1 MGSARYVEFGPPSTF
16 FTEMANPLRICLLS
30 EPYSMHVSS
39 VRIWPLFLSISGL
52 KWIAGAMVHGVTMHM
67 SGILEYLYAQHD
79 EKLQNQIIV

>member
-39 VRIWPLFLSISGL
+39 VRIWPLFVSISGL
-52 KWIAGAMVHGVTMHM
+52 KWIAGAMVHGVTMHGVVYWSTYM
-67 SGILEYLYAQHD
+67 RSTTRNFRIRL
-79 EKLQNQIIV
+79 